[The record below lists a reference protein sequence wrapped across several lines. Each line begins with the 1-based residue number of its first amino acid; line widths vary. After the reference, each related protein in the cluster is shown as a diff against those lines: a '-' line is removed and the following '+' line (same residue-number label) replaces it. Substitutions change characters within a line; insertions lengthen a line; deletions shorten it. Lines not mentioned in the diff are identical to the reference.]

1 MTTIAATKSLK
12 RPRRRV
18 GPLFLLAST
27 TTTTLTSLLP
37 VPATAECN
45 PCEGLSTGFVQVP
58 KTECSE
64 FVQCNDGAM
73 AQRFTCQAGLIYD
86 KIINQCNWAH
96 SATCGPDPECPTPAP
111 TDVPTKAPVTE
122 PPVTASPTYS
132 PTKEEVLINAGL
144 KPGSPPPAPPSGTST
159 GGVPA
164 WPSSN
169 AGTSAGTAGDGTGA
183 ATATSVTP
191 VIAAVEPTGELTPIR
206 QPHFDAVFAH
216 IYANKIGIANQLL
229 SLSQRLHSIRS
240 SSVDKSDLRNY
251 AFMDFINA
259 LRSMA
264 EEGYV
269 VPKVDAAG
277 NQFQDRNVFY
287 LGNQA
292 SDNGAAVGLINVAVF
307 LSQAL
312 AESIAVGSCDELNT
326 DAVDGFLPISNSCGQ
341 YGRNYQ
347 NMYCADAERFME
359 CAVDGGMMIRARE
372 RNGDVTPFYCGPKS
386 VYEFTGTAN
395 YVNGREGDEVPVE
408 NRLGRTDVQGCCW
421 WGRGTIQTRGIC
433 QYGKLNYYLGAR
445 AHQEGRPARYPN
457 IDFCTM
463 PQLICS
469 EKRQDAEIEWVSG
482 LFRWIDAVQSYDV
495 PGWNYIRKLEEFVE
509 DGMMDG
515 MFIHG
520 VSGIVTQGCHDAPCE
535 GMASTGEELRQATER
550 WKYFRQVAEAFGLPV
565 RSVSR
570 QG

>member
-1 MTTIAATKSLK
+1 MTTIAATKSMK

-169 AGTSAGTAGDGTGA
+169 AGTSAGSAGVGTGA

-408 NRLGRTDVQGCCW
+408 NRLGRTDVQG
-421 WGRGTIQTRGIC
+421 
-433 QYGKLNYYLGAR
+433 
-445 AHQEGRPARYPN
+445 
-457 IDFCTM
+457 
-463 PQLICS
+463 
-469 EKRQDAEIEWVSG
+469 
-482 LFRWIDAVQSYDV
+482 
-495 PGWNYIRKLEEFVE
+495 
-509 DGMMDG
+509 
-515 MFIHG
+515 
-520 VSGIVTQGCHDAPCE
+520 
-535 GMASTGEELRQATER
+535 
-550 WKYFRQVAEAFGLPV
+550 
-565 RSVSR
+565 
-570 QG
+570 